1 MSTDTTTFL
10 QTSQAAVTKSLQVA
24 LDGASKDLKHWR
36 AVLPFLIR
44 ASHAPGSLLNVPS
57 DSHECE
63 DILEYLQ
70 PMYKGYKIYFSDK
83 YSASISSGGGWKE
96 LLKDLVI
103 AVMEGGFYLIGNGSY
118 KDKHIVVCRGS
129 RLYQST
135 KRQQLSPSQKPQYRN
150 ETLHSDRNNSRGN
163 VGKLL
168 PRKTR
173 TTRAIEKG
181 SVCPFRM
188 SIGLD
193 SFGYYLVGEPEILI
207 MHITPRY

>member
-36 AVLPFLIR
+36 AVIPFLIR

-63 DILEYLQ
+63 DILEYLR

-96 LLKDLVI
+96 LLKDLAI
-103 AVMEGGFYLIGNGSY
+103 AGMQGGFYLIGNGSY

-129 RLYQST
+129 RLYQGT

-150 ETLHSDRNNSRGN
+150 ETLPTLADTSLAVKPTKETCLNYDVSTINLALRRSNFSDVEPN
-163 VGKLL
+163 
-168 PRKTR
+168 R
-173 TTRAIEKG
+173 TFF
-181 SVCPFRM
+181 V
-188 SIGLD
+188 
-193 SFGYYLVGEPEILI
+193 
-207 MHITPRY
+207 